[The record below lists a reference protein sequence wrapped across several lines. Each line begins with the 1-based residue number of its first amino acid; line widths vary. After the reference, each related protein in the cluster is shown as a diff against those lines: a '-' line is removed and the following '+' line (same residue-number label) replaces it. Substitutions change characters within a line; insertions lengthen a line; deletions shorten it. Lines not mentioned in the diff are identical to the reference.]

1 MTDSSF
7 YIPSD
12 VLKVMTS
19 LLENGIKVYPVG
31 GCVRDFVSG
40 RTPADWDAA
49 AEAEPEELRDALT
62 DFSCS
67 CEGIKFGTVHVHL
80 ADGDVEITCCRR
92 ESGYSDCRRPD
103 NVEYTKS
110 IHDDLSRRDFTVNAM
125 AYDIENGCIIDP
137 YGGMEDIRQGVI
149 RCVGEPRRRFSE
161 DALRILRAVRFS
173 STLGYSIDEKTESA
187 IHDMRDRLSSLSG
200 ERVFSELK
208 KLLCGDNVFQILMNY
223 SDIICTVVPELER
236 SVGFDQHNPHHI
248 YTVYEHIA
256 RTVAAL
262 PKDPV
267 LRLTML
273 FHDMAKPYV
282 CTVDSEGIFHFRG
295 HPEAGAE
302 MAEKV
307 LHRLRADKDTVR
319 AVHFYITYHDV
330 RPTADKKSI
339 HRYMCKTGYEGA
351 KQLLHIRRADLSAQ
365 SPAYHDGFEY
375 IDRCEELIEELHS
388 EGAALKISDLKI
400 SGDELI
406 SLGIPEGRKV
416 GETLQ
421 RLLDEVTDGTLENEK
436 EALTRRVLL
445 N

>member
-1 MTDSSF
+1 MKDASF
-7 YIPSD
+7 YIPPD
-12 VLKVMTS
+12 VMKVMTC
-19 LLENGIKVYPVG
+19 LLEKGIKVYPVG

-40 RTPADWDAA
+40 RKPTDWDAA
-49 AEAEPEELRDALT
+49 AEAEPDVLFDALS

-67 CEGIKFGTVHVHL
+67 CEGIKFGTVRVHL
-80 ADGDVEITCCRR
+80 AWGDVEITCCRS

-103 NVEYTKS
+103 SVKYTKN
-110 IHDDLSRRDFTVNAM
+110 IRDDLARRDFTVNAM

-137 YGGMEDIRQGVI
+137 YGGCGDIQRGVI

-173 STLGYSIDEKTESA
+173 STLGYSIDSSTESA
-187 IHDMRDRLSSLSG
+187 VHEMRGSLSSLSG
-200 ERVFSELK
+200 ERVLSELK
-208 KLLCGDNVFQILMNY
+208 KLLCGDNVFQVLMNY
-223 SDIICTVVPELER
+223 CDIICAAVPELER

-302 MAEKV
+302 MAKKV
-307 LHRLRADKDTVR
+307 LQRLKADRDTVN
-319 AVHFYITYHDV
+319 AVYFYITYHDV
-330 RPTADKKSI
+330 RPAADKKSI

-351 KQLLHIRRADLSAQ
+351 RQLLHIRRADLSAQ
-365 SPAYHDGFEY
+365 SPAYHDGFAY
-375 IDRCEELIEELHS
+375 IDQCEELIEELHI
-388 EGAALKISDLKI
+388 EDAALKISDLKI
-400 SGDELI
+400 NGDELMA
-406 SLGIPEGRKV
+406 LGIPEGREV
-416 GETLQ
+416 GEILH
-421 RLLDEVTDGTLENEK
+421 RLLDEVAGGTLKNEK
-436 EALTRRVLL
+436 EALKNRVLEA
-445 N
+445 